1 MDAEGFERL
10 SKLVAD
16 APSRRRLL
24 GVLGAGLGA
33 AVLGRQEAA
42 AADVT
47 DEEFGLCYLP
57 GRDCRDSTDCCS
69 GRCRGGVCGCTRRG
83 RYAIISAICCSG
95 KRRRGRCR

>member
-16 APSRRRLL
+16 APDRRRVL

-33 AVLGRQEAA
+33 AVLGRQTA

-47 DEEFGLCYLP
+47 DEAFGLCSLP
-57 GRDCRDSTDCCS
+57 GEKCNDSTDCCS
-69 GRCRGGVCGCTRRG
+69 NRCRDGACRCSKRG